1 MAKKTNTITNA
12 WIISSMES
20 RLVEGSLTDVVI
32 NVNWRRSAQTADYD
46 PSTTPAT
53 GFYADVYGQ
62 LALSN
67 PDPSTFIPYAD
78 LTQSYV
84 ETTWLDKMTDPTP
97 TEMDAQLAENIA
109 LQQNPVDV
117 TLPLPWAE

>member
-1 MAKKTNTITNA
+1 MIHT
-12 WIISSMES
+12 
-20 RLVEGSLTDVVI
+20 
-32 NVNWRRSAQTADYD
+32 
-46 PSTTPAT
+46 TTPAT

-67 PDPSTFIPYAD
+67 PDPATFIPYAD

-84 ETTWLDKMTDPTP
+84 ETTWLDKINDPNP

-109 LQQNPVDV
+109 LQQNPVDA